1 MRGRLPHHITLTLN
15 VRHIELDVV
24 FDGYLDFDEG
34 IFDVEDTYL
43 SEGRDKIA
51 GKDAYKIPTRV
62 RNHIDRNYDEEIHEA
77 AWGSY

>member
-24 FDGYLDFDEG
+24 FEGWMDFDEG

-43 SEGRDKIA
+43 SEGRAKIA
-51 GKDAYKIPTRV
+51 GKDAYEIPSRV
-62 RNHIDRNYDEEIHEA
+62 RNHIDLNYHEEIHDA

>member
-1 MRGRLPHHITLTLN
+1 MYKRKAHTITLTLN

-24 FDGYLDFDEG
+24 FEGYMDFDEG

-43 SEGRDKIA
+43 SEGRAKIA

-62 RNHIDRNYDEEIHEA
+62 RNHIDRHYDEEIHDA